1 MTAVRIIIF
10 AKAPQAGLAKTR
22 LIPALGAVGAAQ
34 LARRMLDTTLASA
47 VAAAVGPVELCLT
60 PAPSDPAWQGVVW
73 PPAVQLSW
81 QGEGDLGQRLALATS
96 RGLQQ
101 GEPIMLIGTDCPG
114 LTPALLSAAAVA
126 LQTHDAVLHA
136 THDGGYA
143 LLGLQHDNPRVF
155 AEIAWSTDSVAASTR
170 ARIAELGWQLF
181 EGARLHDI
189 DTGADLQWLPADWRV
204 AG

>member
-10 AKAPQAGLAKTR
+10 AKAPQPGLAKTR

-34 LARRMLDTTLASA
+34 LAQRMLDTTLVSALAASL
-47 VAAAVGPVELCLT
+47 GPVELCLT
-60 PAPSDPAWQGVVW
+60 PAPSDPSWQGVVW
-73 PPAVQLSW
+73 PPAVQLSG
-81 QGEGDLGQRLALATS
+81 QGEGDLGQRLALAAS
-96 RGLQQ
+96 SGLQQ
-101 GEPIMLIGTDCPG
+101 GCPIMLIGTDCPG
-114 LTPALLSAAAVA
+114 LTPALLRAAAA
-126 LQTHDAVLHA
+126 ELQTHDAVLHA

-143 LLGLQHDNPRVF
+143 LLGLTQNQPRVF
-155 AEIAWSTDSVAASTR
+155 AEIAWSTDSVATSTR
-170 ARIAELGWQLF
+170 TRISELGWSLF